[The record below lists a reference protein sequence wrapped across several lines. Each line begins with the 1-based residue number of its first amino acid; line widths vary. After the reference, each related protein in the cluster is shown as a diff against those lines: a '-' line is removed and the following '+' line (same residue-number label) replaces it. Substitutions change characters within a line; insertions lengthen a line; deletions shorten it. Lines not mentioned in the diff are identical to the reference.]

1 MYCMDLVSVN
11 DNNPIITLFLISS
24 DSHLCLW
31 NILHT
36 GVEMEQSDPSPLKRF
51 VQAKKKIG
59 EVFEQL
65 LVYVQEGT
73 EFVKGKLNLNRIL
86 WNSG

>member
-1 MYCMDLVSVN
+1 
-11 DNNPIITLFLISS
+11 
-24 DSHLCLW
+24 
-31 NILHT
+31 
-36 GVEMEQSDPSPLKRF
+36 MEQSDPSPLKRF

-73 EFVKGKLNLNRIL
+73 EFVKGKLNLI
-86 WNSG
+86 

>member
-1 MYCMDLVSVN
+1 
-11 DNNPIITLFLISS
+11 
-24 DSHLCLW
+24 
-31 NILHT
+31 
-36 GVEMEQSDPSPLKRF
+36 MEPSDPSPLKRF

-73 EFVKGKLNLNRIL
+73 EFVKGKLNLNSVKFRLKISHRSSIDL
-86 WNSG
+86 Y